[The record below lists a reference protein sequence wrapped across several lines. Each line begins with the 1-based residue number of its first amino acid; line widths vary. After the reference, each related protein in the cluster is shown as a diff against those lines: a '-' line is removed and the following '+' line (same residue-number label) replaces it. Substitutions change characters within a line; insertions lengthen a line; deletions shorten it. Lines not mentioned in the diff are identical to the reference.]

1 MRLSLAFSLVT
12 FTWGF
17 AFFSFILLT
26 PLYADELGLSLT
38 AAGVAIAA
46 SSIAVILFS
55 PIWGVLADRS
65 GRKKP
70 FLILGTLLFAL
81 TSLSLFT
88 AQTFALL
95 VVLRFL
101 QGAAFA
107 TNPLLTALFSDHFGR
122 QAARRFGAF
131 SAANALG
138 WGLGSL
144 SSGILADLIG
154 IRWTFLV
161 ISVFPLVSAA
171 ILYKGIPEESPAE
184 ASHAAA
190 AGPERRV
197 PRKLVYLYATIFAR
211 HSAAVA
217 LWAMFPIYLR
227 GFVGSLS
234 WVGAINGINM
244 IVQPLFMLAIGR
256 AAEHRDKLQIISWG
270 ITGSIATFAVYA
282 TAPTIWQVLVGQLMI
297 AAAWSAIFIGL
308 NLYIMAEVPPGSRC
322 RAFGYLQSS
331 MTGAAAV
338 GPLLGGALSDAFGIR
353 EMIWITAGLMATS
366 FPFLWKLR
374 SIDRAGSRLQTEA
387 ETIEPVGSAHDG

>member
-1 MRLSLAFSLVT
+1 MGLSLAFSLVT

-17 AFFSFILLT
+17 TFFSFILLI
-26 PLYADELGLSLT
+26 PLYAYELELSLT
-38 AAGVAIAA
+38 ATGAAIAA

-55 PIWGVLADRS
+55 PIWGSLADRL

-70 FLILGTLLFAL
+70 FLVLGTLFFAL

-88 AQTFALL
+88 AQTFTSL
-95 VVLRFL
+95 VILRLL
-101 QGAAFA
+101 QGMAFA

-131 SAANALG
+131 GAANALG

-154 IRWTFLV
+154 IRWTFLI
-161 ISVFPLVSAA
+161 ISLFPIVSAA
-171 ILYKGIPEESPAE
+171 ILHWGIPEGPPSE
-184 ASHAAA
+184 ASVSA
-190 AGPERRV
+190 ERPQSRA

-211 HSAAVA
+211 HSAAIA
-217 LWAMFPIYLR
+217 LWSVFPIYLR

-234 WVGAINGINM
+234 WVGAVNGINL

-256 AAEHRDKLQIISWG
+256 YAERRDKLQIISWG
-270 ITGSIATFAVYA
+270 ILGSIITFAVYA
-282 TAPTIWQVLVGQLMI
+282 TAPSIWQVLAGQLMI
-297 AAAWSAIFIGL
+297 AVAWSAIFIGL
-308 NLYIMAEVPPGSRC
+308 NLYIMAEVPPGSRG

-387 ETIEPVGSAHDG
+387 ETAEPVGSAHDG